1 MYIKKFFE
9 KNKTMES
16 LWLLIVLFLLI
27 LLIIPLFF
35 RIYLSF
41 DPLNNE
47 GMVVIKLFFINI
59 VYFSFQLTINGI
71 IIRTKKERKQL
82 EYKFSDPKIKFYELL
97 TLQLKQKVKL
107 KYINIYSKIGTG
119 DAYHSAMLS
128 GLINIIYHIFSSYL
142 KNLKYSTSISVNSQ
156 TLFNEKVIK
165 LKFYCNAS
173 ICLFD
178 ILYCFFTSLFLNK
191 KRNY

>member
-165 LKFYCNAS
+165 
-173 ICLFD
+173 
-178 ILYCFFTSLFLNK
+178 FFAK
-191 KRNY
+191 I

>member
-107 KYINIYSKIGTG
+107 KYT
-119 DAYHSAMLS
+119 
-128 GLINIIYHIFSSYL
+128 
-142 KNLKYSTSISVNSQ
+142 
-156 TLFNEKVIK
+156 
-165 LKFYCNAS
+165 
-173 ICLFD
+173 
-178 ILYCFFTSLFLNK
+178 ILNF
-191 KRNY
+191 